1 MFAILQVAGCEAGLG
16 ASEIRDTRSLS
27 QTVKGLWNRTLA
39 MAIAA
44 ATALGTLDIVL
55 LAWRSLFTPSHQ
67 LRLDR
72 LHNAT
77 LQ

>member
-1 MFAILQVAGCEAGLG
+1 MTEQDQKQLGSIL
-16 ASEIRDTRSLS
+16 
-27 QTVKGLWNRTLA
+27 W
-39 MAIAA
+39 AIAA

-55 LAWRSLFTPSHQ
+55 LTWRSLFTPSHQ

-72 LHNAT
+72 LHNAM